1 MSYYSLGL
9 KLRKV
14 RQEYYFWYWVPKGT
28 MAGTLRLGSFSV
40 NSELDRRQNVIGLEF
55 PRLCARYNVHV
66 THIIIPFFRENTDVW
81 GS

>member
-1 MSYYSLGL
+1 
-9 KLRKV
+9 
-14 RQEYYFWYWVPKGT
+14 